1 MRLLFA
7 ILLLSPAPLIAQTY
21 IDQYYVGEY
30 RNDVVFVGEYQSP
43 GTCTFN
49 DGIDFYFDF
58 SGMGFPTGI
67 ELVLVIDEP
76 NPSST
81 VLMNGWYPVNVGDST
96 TFTPQTTNLALAS
109 SNGPATINFHVR
121 AVGTPTVAGDF
132 YPCWVDAASTDAVCG
147 NSYSLFAGESFAP
160 CSVAVATGFTENLE
174 LPFILMAHNGQVT
187 FRSEVTGKLELIDIT
202 GRVLHSVNVV
212 PGLAHAFPITTS
224 GIIIARLT
232 GVDRTFSQK
241 ILIN

>member
-43 GTCTFN
+43 GACTFN
-49 DGIDFYFDF
+49 DGSDFIFDF
-58 SGMGFPTGI
+58 SALVFPTGI
-67 ELVLVIDEP
+67 ELALVIDAPEP
-76 NPSST
+76 VNSS
-81 VLMNGWYPVNVGDST
+81 LMNGWFPVNVGDST
-96 TFTPQTTNLALAS
+96 TFTPQTTGLGISAAS
-109 SNGPATINFHVR
+109 GPAAIHFHIR
-121 AVGTPTVAGDF
+121 AVGTPTTAGES
-132 YPCWVDAASTDAVCG
+132 YPCWINEITTLGLCD
-147 NSYSLFAGESFAP
+147 NLMYLLAGESFAP
-160 CSVAVATGFTENLE
+160 CSVAVATGVSENLE

-187 FRSEVTGKLELIDIT
+187 FRSEVNGTLELIDIT

-212 PGLAHAFPITTS
+212 QGLANAFPVTTS

-241 ILIN
+241 IFIN